1 MNTKAY
7 SKLSDISSL
16 AKQVKVVLPIGNHG
30 LPTECEGPSSL
41 LDRWKHGG
49 SCDCDGWNMACPL
62 ILLGNPSVQF
72 REDSPLVER
81 YQPLELF
88 YQP

>member
-1 MNTKAY
+1 M
-7 SKLSDISSL
+7 
-16 AKQVKVVLPIGNHG
+16 KVVLPIGNHG
-30 LPTECEGPSSL
+30 LPSAESEGDPSSL

-49 SCDCDGWNMACPL
+49 GCDCGGWDMAPL

-72 REDSPLVER
+72 HKDHPLVEK

-88 YQP
+88 SQPKMKFRIKSFLKELR